1 MRVPFLTALHLALSS
16 TVFADVKFTSPAPG
30 DIVAGGGALTVK
42 WIESGDSPSISDLS
56 TYQLFL
62 CAGGNDDASSIQ
74 LEVITTQGLFANGNE
89 AEGTVM
95 AGLGASVPSNS

>member
-1 MRVPFLTALHLALSS
+1 MRISTLTALLLAVSS
-16 TVFADVKFTSPAPG
+16 IVLADVKFTSPAPG
-30 DIVAGGGALTVK
+30 DVVQGGGALTVK
-42 WIESGDSPSISDLS
+42 WTESGDSPSISDLS

-62 CAGGNDDASSIQ
+62 CAGGNDDASIVQ
-74 LEVITTQGLFANGNE
+74 LEVITTQGMFANGNE

>member
-1 MRVPFLTALHLALSS
+1 MRIPLLTALHLTLFS
-16 TVFADVKFTSPAPG
+16 TVFADVQFTTPAPG
-30 DIVAGGGALTVK
+30 DVVTGGGALVVK
-42 WIESGDSPSISDLS
+42 WTESGASPSISDLS

-62 CAGGNDDASSIQ
+62 CAGGNDDADSIQ

-95 AGLGASVPSNS
+95 AGLGASVPANS